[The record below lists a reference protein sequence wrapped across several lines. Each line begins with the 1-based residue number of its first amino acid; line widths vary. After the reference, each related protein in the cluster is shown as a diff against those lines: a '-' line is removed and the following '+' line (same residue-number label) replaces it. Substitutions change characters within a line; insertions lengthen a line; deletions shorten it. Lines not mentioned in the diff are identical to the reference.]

1 MLTASA
7 LVLSLALGQGYAPQ
21 RPVADPLDA
30 EREARVMR
38 VGKQLRC
45 AVCQGVSIA
54 DSPASMARAQLDK
67 VRELVAEG
75 KSDEEIYEY
84 FVERYGEWALME
96 PKKSGV
102 TLGLWLFPVLLLAI
116 GLYVIWSQSKKGPAP
131 APGAPKDA
139 PADAT
144 AQQAPAAATA
154 ATEDDYLAKVRADL
168 EK

>member
-1 MLTASA
+1 VIT
-7 LVLSLALGQGYAPQ
+7 LVLSLLLSQGYAPPRQ
-21 RPVADPLDA
+21 GQDPLDQV
-30 EREARVMR
+30 REARVQL

-67 VRELVAEG
+67 VRELVVEG
-75 KSDEEIYEY
+75 KTDEEIYAY

-102 TLGLWLFPVLLLAI
+102 TLGLWLAPLLLLVVGVLLIL
-116 GLYVIWSQSKKGPAP
+116 SSTKKPVAP
-131 APGAPKDA
+131 APVAETT
-139 PADAT
+139 PA
-144 AQQAPAAATA
+144 
-154 ATEDDYLAKVRADL
+154 EGDDYLAKVRADL

>member
-1 MLTASA
+1 MIAG
-7 LVLSLALGQGYAPQ
+7 LVLSLVLAQGYAPARQ
-21 RPVADPLDA
+21 GQEPLDA
-30 EREARVMR
+30 QREARVQL

-67 VRELVAEG
+67 VRELVAAG
-75 KSDEEIYEY
+75 KTDPEIYDY

-102 TLGLWLFPVLLLAI
+102 TLGLWLAPVVLLVLGVLLILGSTRTPVA
-116 GLYVIWSQSKKGPAP
+116 
-131 APGAPKDA
+131 
-139 PADAT
+139 
-144 AQQAPAAATA
+144 APAAQSPA
-154 ATEDDYLAKVRADL
+154 AADDYLATVRADL